1 MILKLKSLG
10 AVVLCL
16 GALALPAH
24 AEVAGTGYAGAEHM
38 VVFGDSLSDTGNKH
52 AIRGLVNEAPYDGL
66 NEFGVPSDPYVTEDG
81 IYFANGTIWIDAV
94 GEALGDFGASRPVL
108 GPWPHAGNY
117 AWGGARAVP
126 PPVADGNRHLSQQV
140 SNYLDDVGYQIDPA
154 TLHVV
159 FIGGNDMVDA
169 LIMLSSGVP
178 FQDVL
183 ARLAYT
189 VGTIDQNLQRL
200 IDAGARRF
208 LLLNVPDVG
217 LVPAVQNPGGKAM
230 LTCFTELVNQ
240 GETSSCPNVPVTL
253 QIPDSLAAVS
263 DRVAAQG
270 LEVTTVDTFTFIR
283 ALAGNPAG
291 FGFTDVSSMC
301 VSPLVAPYECADPN
315 ASLFWDGLHPTQAT
329 HRLLAA
335 HVINRLG
342 L

>member
-1 MILKLKSLG
+1 MFLKLKSLA

-16 GALALPAH
+16 SILTLPAH
-24 AEVAGTGYAGAEHM
+24 AAVAEAGYAAAAHM

-52 AIRGLVNEAPYDGL
+52 AVRGLVNETPYDGL
-66 NEFGVPSDPYVTEDG
+66 NEFGVPSDPYLTEDG
-81 IYFANGTIWIDAV
+81 IYFANGTIWIEAV
-94 GEALGDFGASRPVL
+94 GEAIGDFGASRPVL

-126 PPVADGNRHLSQQV
+126 PPVADGNRHLSEQV
-140 SNYLDDVGYQIDPA
+140 TSYLDDVGYQIDPE

-169 LIMLSSGVP
+169 LIMLSNGVP
-178 FQDVL
+178 FQEVI

-200 IDAGARRF
+200 IDAGARHF

-217 LVPAVQNPGGKAM
+217 LVPAVRNPGGKAL

-240 GETSSCPNVPVTL
+240 GETISCPNVPVTL
-253 QIPDSLAAVS
+253 QLPDSLADVS
-263 DRVAAQG
+263 ARVKAQG
-270 LEVTTVDTFTFIR
+270 LDVTAVDTFTFIR
-283 ALAGNPAG
+283 TLAANPAA
-291 FGFTDVSSMC
+291 FGFSDVSGLC
-301 VSPLVAPYECADPN
+301 LSPLVAPYECAEPN
-315 ASLFWDGLHPTQAT
+315 TSLFWDGLHPTRAT